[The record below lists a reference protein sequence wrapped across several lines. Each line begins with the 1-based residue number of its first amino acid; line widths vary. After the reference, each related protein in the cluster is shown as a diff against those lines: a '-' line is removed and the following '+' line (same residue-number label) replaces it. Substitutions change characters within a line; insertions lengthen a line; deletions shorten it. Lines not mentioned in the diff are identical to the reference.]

1 MGELSQ
7 GMSSCKCTSDM
18 FSLEMLGLCGAHRT
32 RDTRYRL
39 AGCESTGTINYLRYS
54 HMSAVGH
61 YSDFLLGRW
70 QLRLFNIQSGCVGH
84 RALQS
89 FSAYESRVCFTGLK
103 LYCFNYSRV
112 YVPYT
117 SSHSVVCAASLLIQ
131 TQKKNTQKKQHEPNK
146 DYL

>member
-7 GMSSCKCTSDM
+7 GVSSCKCTSDM
-18 FSLEMLGLCGAHRT
+18 FSLEMLSLCGAHRT
-32 RDTRYRL
+32 RDTRHRL

-112 YVPYT
+112 YVYLGPLCRLC
-117 SSHSVVCAASLLIQ
+117 SFFINSNSE
-131 TQKKNTQKKQHEPNK
+131 KNTQKKQHEPNK